1 MDNINEYFRHQV
13 KRHEKTR
20 KPGTS
25 RDFID
30 MYLEQLDTGFSEI
43 SGEIER
49 EKERERERCLLL
61 HWIFSNHLNIKKCNK
76 KQSCNHDASKD

>member
-49 EKERERERCLLL
+49 EREKERCLLL
-61 HWIFSNHLNIKKCNK
+61 HWIFSNDLNTKKCNK
-76 KQSCNHDASKD
+76 KQSCNHDAS